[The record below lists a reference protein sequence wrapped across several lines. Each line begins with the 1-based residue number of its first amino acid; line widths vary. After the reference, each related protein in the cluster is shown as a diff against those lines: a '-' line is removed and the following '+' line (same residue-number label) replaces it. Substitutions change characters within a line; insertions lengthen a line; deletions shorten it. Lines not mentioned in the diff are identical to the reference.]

1 MKEKNIHFATIF
13 SYQFFKITNSVRSK
27 QTKRLVLQLI
37 SEGRNSLHAYASII
51 QKIQDFKLLHWDL
64 HFNHTFREGNMC
76 ADELAKTGSS
86 LQCNLQVFN
95 GCPPFITQL
104 VLADR
109 KGAQY
114 IRHQLF
120 FPLFFFFPCTKKKES
135 VVTHGC
141 TRCTVNYLHKK
152 IWGRNV
158 FHATYQKIETQK
170 RP

>member
-1 MKEKNIHFATIF
+1 MFSTIVSRVRSRRLSSLDRRRFNPFSNTHSFLDCVLSSEELGRGSRKENKRRKMKEKNIHFATIF

-86 LQCNLQVFN
+86 LQCNLQLFDD
-95 GCPPFITQL
+95 CPP
-104 VLADR
+104 
-109 KGAQY
+109 
-114 IRHQLF
+114 
-120 FPLFFFFPCTKKKES
+120 S
-135 VVTHGC
+135 
-141 TRCTVNYLHKK
+141 
-152 IWGRNV
+152 
-158 FHATYQKIETQK
+158 
-170 RP
+170 

>member
-1 MKEKNIHFATIF
+1 MSTLLRFKLNIDGSSIGNPGNAGFGGIIRDSFGDWHAGFYGSCGTATSLQAELLAILHGLNLSWDKGF
-13 SYQFFKITNSVRSK
+13 RNIQCESDSK
-27 QTKRLVLQLI
+27 LALQLI
-37 SEGRNSLHAYASII
+37 SEGRNSLHPYASII

-114 IRHQLF
+114 IRH
-120 FPLFFFFPCTKKKES
+120 
-135 VVTHGC
+135 
-141 TRCTVNYLHKK
+141 
-152 IWGRNV
+152 
-158 FHATYQKIETQK
+158 
-170 RP
+170 